1 MRDVSNQEQEGYSDI
16 RQIDTPGTNPA
27 AGYSRVYSKSDGKLY
42 RLDSSGNETVYLGM
56 TGPTGPVGST
66 GPTGPVGIGTTGPTG
81 PLGVGRTGPTG
92 PIGTGT
98 TGPTGPQGIT
108 GPTGP
113 VGIGTTGPVGPTGPT
128 GPTGTGVAGATGPQG
143 TTGPTGPVGSQGNTG
158 ATGPSGGPTG
168 PTGPTGLAGATGATS
183 SFALLQD
190 QKTSGT
196 AGGDGS
202 GGAWNTRDLQTIVYD
217 LNIIIVGS
225 VITSNEFTLAAGTYR
240 IKATAMGYSTGLA
253 RLRLQNIT
261 DATTAILGMCVMN
274 NGGANSSMT
283 LPLEGRLTIAGTK
296 TFALQHFISN
306 DDSGGHDFGN
316 AVSQG
321 VEIYASVEIIKE

>member
-1 MRDVSNQEQEGYSDI
+1 
-16 RQIDTPGTNPA
+16 
-27 AGYSRVYSKSDGKLY
+27 
-42 RLDSSGNETVYLGM
+42 
-56 TGPTGPVGST
+56 
-66 GPTGPVGIGTTGPTG
+66 
-81 PLGVGRTGPTG
+81 
-92 PIGTGT
+92 
-98 TGPTGPQGIT
+98 
-108 GPTGP
+108 
-113 VGIGTTGPVGPTGPT
+113 
-128 GPTGTGVAGATGPQG
+128 
-143 TTGPTGPVGSQGNTG
+143 
-158 ATGPSGGPTG
+158 
-168 PTGPTGLAGATGATS
+168 
-183 SFALLQD
+183 
-190 QKTSGT
+190 
-196 AGGDGS
+196 
-202 GGAWNTRDLQTIVYD
+202 
-217 LNIIIVGS
+217 
-225 VITSNEFTLAAGTYR
+225 LAAGTYR